1 MKEIIKASKI
11 NQIIERLAYQIAEHH
26 SESKE
31 LILLGIESSGYILA
45 HQIFELLN
53 PIIPNVS
60 LHLNKLTIN
69 KKNPLEKSIDLDADI
84 HFFENKSIIVVDDVI
99 NSGRTLFYAL
109 RPFFLIDIQML
120 QTLVLVERKYKRFP
134 ISADY
139 VGVSLNT
146 TFKEHIEVI
155 CENGKV
161 SSVSLK

>member
-1 MKEIIKASKI
+1 
-11 NQIIERLAYQIAEHH
+11 
-26 SESKE
+26 
-31 LILLGIESSGYILA
+31 LGIESSGYILA
-45 HQIFELLN
+45 NQLFELLK
-53 PIIPNVS
+53 PIIPNVALS
-60 LHLNKLTIN
+60 LNKLTIN
-69 KKNPLEKSIDLDADI
+69 KKNPLEKSIDLDVDI

>member
-1 MKEIIKASKI
+1 MKEILHTSKV
-11 NQIIERLAYQIAEHH
+11 NQIVDRLAYQIAEHH

-45 HQIFELLN
+45 KQLFELLK
-53 PIIPNVS
+53 PIIPNVALS
-60 LHLNKLTIN
+60 LNKLTIN
-69 KKNPLEKSIDLDADI
+69 KKKPLEKSIDLDAEI

>member
-1 MKEIIKASKI
+1 MKEIIHTSKV
-11 NQIIERLAYQIAEHH
+11 NQIVDRLAYQIAEHH

-45 HQIFELLN
+45 NQLFELLK
-53 PIIPNVS
+53 PIIPNVALS
-60 LHLNKLTIN
+60 LHKLTIN
-69 KKNPLEKSIDLDADI
+69 KKNPLEKSIDLDVDI
-84 HFFENKSIIVVDDVI
+84 HFFENKYIIVVDDVI

>member
-1 MKEIIKASKI
+1 MKEILHTSKV
-11 NQIIERLAYQIAEHH
+11 NQIVDRLAYQITEHH

-45 HQIFELLN
+45 KQLFELLK
-53 PIIPNVS
+53 PIIPNVALS
-60 LHLNKLTIN
+60 LNKLTIN
-69 KKNPLEKSIDLDADI
+69 KKNPLEKSIDLDVDI

>member
-1 MKEIIKASKI
+1 MKEIIHTYKV
-11 NQIIERLAYQIAEHH
+11 NQIVDRLAYQIAEHH

-45 HQIFELLN
+45 NQLFELLK
-53 PIIPNVS
+53 PIIPNVALS
-60 LHLNKLTIN
+60 LNKLSIN
-69 KKNPLEKSIDLDADI
+69 KKNPLEKSIDLDAEI

>member
-1 MKEIIKASKI
+1 MKEILHTSKV
-11 NQIIERLAYQIAEHH
+11 NQIVDRLAYQIAEHH

-45 HQIFELLN
+45 NQLFELLK
-53 PIIPNVS
+53 PIIPNVALS
-60 LHLNKLTIN
+60 LNKLTIN
-69 KKNPLEKSIDLDADI
+69 KKNPLEKSIDLDVDI

>member
-1 MKEIIKASKI
+1 MKEIIHTYKV
-11 NQIIERLAYQIAEHH
+11 NQIIDRLAYQIAEHH
-26 SESKE
+26 SASKE

-45 HQIFELLN
+45 NQLFELLK
-53 PIIPNVS
+53 PIIPNVALS
-60 LHLNKLTIN
+60 LNKLTIN
-69 KKNPLEKSIDLDADI
+69 KKNPLEKSIDLDVDI

>member
-1 MKEIIKASKI
+1 MKEILHTSKV
-11 NQIIERLAYQIAEHH
+11 NQILDRLAYQIAEHH

-45 HQIFELLN
+45 NQLFELLK
-53 PIIPNVS
+53 PIIPNVALS
-60 LHLNKLTIN
+60 LNKLSIN
-69 KKNPLEKSIDLDADI
+69 KKNPLEKSIDLDAEI

>member
-1 MKEIIKASKI
+1 MKEIIHTYKV
-11 NQIIERLAYQIAEHH
+11 NQIVDRLAYQIAEHH

-45 HQIFELLN
+45 NQLFELLK
-53 PIIPNVS
+53 PIIPNVALS
-60 LHLNKLTIN
+60 LNKLTIN
-69 KKNPLEKSIDLDADI
+69 KKNPLEKSIDLDAEI

>member
-1 MKEIIKASKI
+1 MKEIIHTYKV
-11 NQIIERLAYQIAEHH
+11 NQIVDRLAYQIAEHH

-45 HQIFELLN
+45 NQLFELLK
-53 PIIPNVS
+53 PIIPNVALS
-60 LHLNKLTIN
+60 LNKLTIN
-69 KKNPLEKSIDLDADI
+69 KKNPLEKSIDLDVDI

>member
-1 MKEIIKASKI
+1 MKEIIHTYKV
-11 NQIIERLAYQIAEHH
+11 NQIVDRLAYQIAEHH

-45 HQIFELLN
+45 NQLFELLK
-53 PIIPNVS
+53 PIIPNVALS
-60 LHLNKLTIN
+60 LNNLTIN
-69 KKNPLEKSIDLDADI
+69 KKNPLEKSIDLDVDI

>member
-1 MKEIIKASKI
+1 LA
-11 NQIIERLAYQIAEHH
+11 NQL
-26 SESKE
+26 
-31 LILLGIESSGYILA
+31 
-45 HQIFELLN
+45 FELLK
-53 PIIPNVS
+53 PIIPNVALS
-60 LHLNKLTIN
+60 LNKLTIN
-69 KKNPLEKSIDLDADI
+69 KKNPLEKSIDLDVDI